1 MNLREQF
8 KGAPYGGPTSLE
20 IEQLQRIAKLAAEP
34 FAQAARLAHAA
45 ALAERRCA
53 LQTQQTFRFVYAKW
67 LAQKRGEPINMGNL
81 PF

>member
-8 KGAPYGGPTSLE
+8 KGAPYGGPSSLE

-34 FAQAARLAHAA
+34 FSQAARLAHAA

-53 LQTQQTFRFVYAKW
+53 LQAQQAFRFVYAKW
-67 LAQKRGEPINMGNL
+67 LAQKRGESVRMGDL